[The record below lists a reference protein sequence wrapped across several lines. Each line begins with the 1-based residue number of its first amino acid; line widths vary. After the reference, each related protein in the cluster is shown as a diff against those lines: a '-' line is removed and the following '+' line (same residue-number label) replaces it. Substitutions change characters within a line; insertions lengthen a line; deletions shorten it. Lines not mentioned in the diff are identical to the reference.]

1 MNDRALNNNSSFIFK
16 TSLTALEIV
25 SQLNRESN
33 PFLSSC
39 YLYFNANENHTKN
52 MTVFTLSIYHPLLQK
67 QIQLAT
73 MDCEKEDRINAKNVF
88 ATWNE
93 ALLEFQEWLTFDSTG
108 VILDERGS
116 NWNAIKEFYGEEF
129 LNRCLSCEF
138 HFKQSVNRRLKSSGL
153 FADDRARDKIRSL
166 SRKLLGSET
175 TIQFEKGCEEAVK
188 FIEKKEKRKPLKAW
202 LDWWSSRK
210 KTHFPCFQAKI
221 LPAI

>member
-1 MNDRALNNNSSFIFK
+1 MIKEGADYEYVADKASKLMGQSALNRAKLVKNGSEVSDLLKLKEKYSKNDKFILYKMNDRALNNNSSFIFK

-88 ATWNE
+88 AT
-93 ALLEFQEWLTFDSTG
+93 
-108 VILDERGS
+108 
-116 NWNAIKEFYGEEF
+116 
-129 LNRCLSCEF
+129 
-138 HFKQSVNRRLKSSGL
+138 
-153 FADDRARDKIRSL
+153 
-166 SRKLLGSET
+166 
-175 TIQFEKGCEEAVK
+175 
-188 FIEKKEKRKPLKAW
+188 
-202 LDWWSSRK
+202 
-210 KTHFPCFQAKI
+210 
-221 LPAI
+221 